1 MSNLN
6 PGVSVSEQ
14 KKPRSKK
21 PVQRR
26 NSRPTKFDGTFP
38 VEVIVYDCVKH
49 ERCVAEYRNESKWW
63 YGTRLHKV
71 YHPNFIEPVTPNQPV
86 AYRWVMKIVKVLGG
100 FDPNEPIPTQDEAK
114 A

>member
-1 MSNLN
+1 
-6 PGVSVSEQ
+6 
-14 KKPRSKK
+14 
-21 PVQRR
+21 
-26 NSRPTKFDGTFP
+26 
-38 VEVIVYDCVKH
+38 
-49 ERCVAEYRNESKWW
+49 
-63 YGTRLHKV
+63 V

>member
-1 MSNLN
+1 MSNPN
-6 PGVSVSEQ
+6 PGVPVSDH

-21 PVQRR
+21 PHPRR
-26 NSRPTKFDGTFP
+26 TVRPVKFDSNMP
-38 VEVIVYDCVKH
+38 IEVIVYDCVKH

-71 YHPNFIEPVTPNQPV
+71 YHPNFTEPVNANQPV
-86 AYRWVMKIVKVLGG
+86 AYRWVMKIGKVLGA
-100 FDPNEPIPTQDEAK
+100 FDPNEPLPTQDEAK